1 MATNG
6 TNGKKTPSK
15 RSKKKR
21 ATPKATA
28 AQVRAM
34 REYLR
39 MTGHKFDPKRLA
51 KIRSQWVD

>member
-6 TNGKKTPSK
+6 ANGKKRPTK
-15 RSKKKR
+15 RSKK
-21 ATPKATA
+21 AAPKATA

-34 REYLR
+34 REYLKT
-39 MTGHKFDPKRLA
+39 TGHKFDPKRLA